1 MSKLLDLMK
10 QLGRDAALADR
21 YDKDPE
27 GVMQEA
33 GLNDEEKQA
42 LRTRDLPAIKRLTG
56 LSETNMSITQ
66 SNVRAYD
73 DD

>member
-27 GVMQEA
+27 GLMQEA